1 MTISVIIPVYK
12 VEKYIRRCLES
23 IIDQE
28 NDRFMIECLIV
39 DDCSPDNSMAI
50 VEEVMDNY
58 RGSAICFKIIKHEVN
73 KGLSAARNSGIMAS
87 TGEYLYF
94 IDSDDHIL
102 ENTFKCY
109 YSYFLEHPSVD
120 VIMGNSL
127 ETEFGRL
134 TNSSET
140 NDNNTICLINDK
152 RTLIHNVLRRQVDRH
167 AWNKLIR
174 RSIIIENDLFF
185 DDGLLYEDVT
195 WTYRLSFVVSSILIV
210 PELTYMYEYNPS
222 SIIHTHAER
231 AKKIVWSFVY
241 ISNYIFN
248 NPPVIDGK
256 KVFFSEHC
264 LFVNHWMLYAID
276 NYEKYG
282 AEKLTRSILNSLKR
296 KLLWISI
303 CHLRPVMALYFLTM
317 FRPFCWLLKVKAYR
331 AHIDRIIQIV
341 YKLS

>member
-1 MTISVIIPVYK
+1 MTISVIVPVYK

-23 IIDQE
+23 VIDQE
-28 NDRFMIECLIV
+28 DDRFMIECLIV
-39 DDCSPDNSMAI
+39 DDCSPDNSMTI
-50 VEEVMDNY
+50 VDEVICNY
-58 RGSAICFKIIKHEVN
+58 RGTSIHFKIIKHEVN
-73 KGLSAARNSGIMAS
+73 KGLSAARNSGILAS
-87 TGEYLYF
+87 TGDYLYF
-94 IDSDDHIL
+94 IDSDDLIL

-109 YSYFLEHPSVD
+109 YSYFLEYPSVD

-127 ETEFGRL
+127 EMEFNRL
-134 TNSSET
+134 TNSFEPNS
-140 NDNNTICLINDK
+140 NNTISLINDK
-152 RTLIHNVLRRQVDRH
+152 RKLIYSVLRRQIDRH

-174 RSIIIENDLFF
+174 RSIIIANDLFF
-185 DDGLLYEDVT
+185 DNGLLYEDVI
-195 WTYRLSFVVSSILIV
+195 WTYKLSSRVSSVLIV

-231 AKKIVWSFVY
+231 ANKIVWSLVY
-241 ISNYIFN
+241 ISNFIFN
-248 NPPVIDGK
+248 NPPIIDGK
-256 KVFFSEHC
+256 KEFFTEHC

-282 AEKLTRSILNSLKR
+282 AEKLTCSTLNNLKR
-296 KLLWISI
+296 KMFWTSI